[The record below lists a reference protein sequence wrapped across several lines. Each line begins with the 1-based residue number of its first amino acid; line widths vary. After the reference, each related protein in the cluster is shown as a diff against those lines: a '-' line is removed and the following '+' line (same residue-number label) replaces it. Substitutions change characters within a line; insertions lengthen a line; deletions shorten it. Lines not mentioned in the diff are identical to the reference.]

1 MKVILLSGSPRAQG
15 NTMQVLAECA
25 KVLEEA
31 GLETEILT
39 LSGKTIAGCKACNSC
54 KKTGSCVI
62 KDDFNE
68 MAEKIKDAE
77 GFIVGSP
84 VYFGTARGDVMN
96 FLQRLGMISYGSS
109 NWLAGKVGGP
119 VVVGRRGGHT
129 ATLQEM
135 LMFFFINGM
144 TVPGSSYWNILFG
157 KLPGEAMQDEEGVRV
172 TRTFAANVA
181 DLIHKING

>member
-1 MKVILLSGSPRAQG
+1 MKVVLLSGSPRAAG
-15 NTMQVLAECA
+15 NTFQALTECA

-31 GLETEILT
+31 GMETEIIT
-39 LSGKTIAGCKACNSC
+39 LSGKTIAGCTACNSC
-54 KKTGSCVI
+54 KKTGACAI
-62 KDDFNE
+62 KDDFNQL
-68 MAEKIKDAE
+68 AEKIKAAE

-96 FLQRLGMISYGSS
+96 FLQRLGMISYGST

-144 TVPGSSYWNILFG
+144 IVPGSSYWNILFG
-157 KLPGEAMQDEEGVRV
+157 KQPGEVMEDEEGIRV
-172 TRTFAANVA
+172 IRTFAANVA
-181 DLIHKING
+181 KLLCQINQ